1 MKKLVLAV
9 LGGTAV
15 ASLAFA
21 SAASL
26 TVDGGVMQVGLDG
39 DLRCDT
45 DGVKVEYVLETD
57 NSTVQKLRV
66 TDIDE
71 KCDGAEMFIRTNLM
85 AKQQSVTV
93 GSTGTETFTLSPHQ
107 DAGALDSVRIWIDG

>member
-1 MKKLVLAV
+1 MKKLLLAV

-39 DLRCDT
+39 DLTCT
-45 DGVKVEYVLETD
+45 DEVKVKWVLETD
-57 NSTVQKLRV
+57 TNTVSAARV
-66 TDIDE
+66 SGIDAD
-71 KCDGAEMFIRTNLM
+71 CVGADMFFRTNLM
-85 AKQQSVTV
+85 TQQVKVPITSAGEVRV
-93 GSTGTETFTLSPHQ
+93 NIPAQ
-107 DAGALDSVRIWIDG
+107 DATTLESVRIWIDG